1 MKRGLTPLVVLLAS
15 TICLTSCRTV
25 RVVEQVPV
33 DVHDTTYVTKTLH
46 DSTYIDRWHTI
57 YQQSDTVY
65 IRDSI
70 SVIKYSLIADT
81 AFRYVEKPVTITRT
95 ERVEVKKPLS
105 WWVKTQL
112 WGFWIL
118 LVSALGY
125 AAWKTRNVWLKYII
139 KL

>member
-1 MKRGLTPLVVLLAS
+1 MAVAAVAM
-15 TICLTSCRTV
+15 CSCRTV

-33 DVHDTTYVTKTLH
+33 EVHDTAYVTKMLH
-46 DSTYIDRWHTI
+46 DSTYIDRWHTEYI
-57 YQQSDTVY
+57 KGDTVY
-65 IRDSI
+65 
-70 SVIKYSLIADT
+70 VTNNETKVVYKYVTDT
-81 AFRYVEKPVTITRT
+81 SYKYVEKPVTVTKT
-95 ERVEVKKPLS
+95 EMVEVKKPLS